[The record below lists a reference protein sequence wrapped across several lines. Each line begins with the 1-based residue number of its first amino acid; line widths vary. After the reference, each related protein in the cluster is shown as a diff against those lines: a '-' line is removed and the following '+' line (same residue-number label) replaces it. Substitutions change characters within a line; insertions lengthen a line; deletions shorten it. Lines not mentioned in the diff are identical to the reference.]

1 MKFHYSKLAIIKP
14 LIVTAIMLSASSMV
28 FAGAYIPSA
37 GSILQQIKPS
47 MPVVPSSSE
56 TGLVI
61 DTGEAGTSN
70 HGKQPCNPAEG
81 GATESDKA
89 QPNNNAER
97 TDKANSK
104 DENLAPCR

>member
-1 MKFHYSKLAIIKP
+1 MKLHYSKLQTFKP
-14 LIVTAIMLSASSMV
+14 FMVTAILLLVAPMV
-28 FAGAYIPSA
+28 MAGPYIPSA

-70 HGKQPCNPAEG
+70 QRKQPCNSVVG
-81 GATESDKA
+81 GATKSDKT
-89 QPNNNAER
+89 QPNSNAEP
-97 TDKANSK
+97 TDKPNSK